1 MTLTNKVKYCP
12 NIKVDSVAMKIALT
26 SGILTSLPGRYA
38 KALFDLAQE
47 KHQVQRVGSA
57 LRALKNLIQT
67 SKILN
72 QALANP
78 TISREEQ
85 EAALTEICVQMKAP
99 EVFQSFVR
107 KLVKARRIPYLS
119 QIEAIYQSLVSQE
132 KKEQV
137 IEVISAHPL
146 TTSQS
151 NLLKGKF
158 KKAFPGIISLVFVND
173 PKILGGIMVRIGS
186 RVIDATLVTQL
197 NKLATVMKGT
207 A

>member
-1 MTLTNKVKYCP
+1 MQK
-12 NIKVDSVAMKIALT
+12 
-26 SGILTSLPGRYA
+26 
-38 KALFDLAQE
+38 
-47 KHQVQRVGSA
+47 VGSA
-57 LRALKNLIQT
+57 LRALKNLTQT
-67 SKILN
+67 SKVLS
-72 QALANP
+72 QTLANP

-99 EVFQSFVR
+99 EIFQSFVGE
-107 KLVKARRIPYLS
+107 LVKARRIPYLS
-119 QIEAIYQSLVSQE
+119 QIEEIYQSLVSQE

-137 IEVISAHPL
+137 IEVISAYPL
-146 TTSQS
+146 STSQS
-151 NLLKGKF
+151 NLLKGKL

>member
-1 MTLTNKVKYCP
+1 
-12 NIKVDSVAMKIALT
+12 MKIALT

-47 KHQVQRVGSA
+47 KHQVQGVGSA
-57 LRALKNLIQT
+57 LRALKKLIQT
-67 SKILN
+67 SKILS

-99 EVFQSFVR
+99 EVFQSFVGE
-107 KLVKARRIPYLS
+107 LVKARRIPYLS
-119 QIEAIYQSLVSQE
+119 QIEEIYQSLVSQE

-146 TTSQS
+146 STSQS
-151 NLLKGKF
+151 NLLKGKL